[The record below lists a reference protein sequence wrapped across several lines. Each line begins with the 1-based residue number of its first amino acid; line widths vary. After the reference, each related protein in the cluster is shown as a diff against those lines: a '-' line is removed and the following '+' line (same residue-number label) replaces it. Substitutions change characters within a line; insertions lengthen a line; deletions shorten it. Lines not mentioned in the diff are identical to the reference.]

1 MPNLKVKLL
10 HPNAKAPVCANP
22 GSDLGFDLFAVGAT
36 VLEPNKLYKI
46 RTGIAVEMQGYGFII
61 KDRGS
66 MASKGIFTH
75 AGVVDVGYTGEI
87 IVLLSMIS
95 QDSDEQY
102 LIKPGDKIAQM
113 LPVSPVTM
121 GAVICVSELT
131 ESARGAQGFGST
143 GT

>member
-1 MPNLKVKLL
+1 MPYLKYKLL
-10 HPNAKAPVCANP
+10 HPDAKAPICANP
-22 GSDLGFDLFAVGAT
+22 GSDLGFDLFSVGST

-102 LIKPGDKIAQM
+102 LIQPGDKIAQM
-113 LPVSPVTM
+113 IPIIPVTGGVVM
-121 GAVICVSELT
+121 CVSELT
-131 ESARGAQGFGST
+131 ESVRGAQCFGST